1 MCVRTKIRIKEL
13 IFIFITRDTYLEQL
27 NNARSVEIVLL
38 ALKWLF
44 IEQDVVY
51 WNDSGRKKLQQFKR
65 T

>member
-1 MCVRTKIRIKEL
+1 M
-13 IFIFITRDTYLEQL
+13 FITRDTYLEQL

-51 WNDSGRKKLQQFKR
+51 WNDSGREKFYNRLKERDLI
-65 T
+65 

>member
-51 WNDSGRKKLQQFKR
+51 WNDSGRKKLQQYKR